1 MWKKNDAPI
10 PQNTPA
16 PSRGSAESTSPPSP
30 SMPAQAPAAIAPAAV
45 PSQPVRVAA
54 PSTPVSIG
62 ASVVIKGELSAKE
75 DLTISGRVEGKIEV
89 RDHVVRVGRE
99 AQVHAEINA
108 RAVMVE
114 GTVVGNVNATERI
127 ELLENGSV
135 EGDIAAPKIA
145 MAEGAQFRGKIDMAA
160 RNAAGIKRTA

>member
-16 PSRGSAESTSPPSP
+16 PTP
-30 SMPAQAPAAIAPAAV
+30 APAAAPAAPA
-45 PSQPVRVAA
+45 PSAAVHAPAPPQPVRAAA
-54 PSTPVSIG
+54 PSTSVTIG

-75 DLTISGRVEGKIEV
+75 DLTISGRVEGRIEV
-89 RDHVVRVGRE
+89 RDHVVRVGRD
-99 AQVHAEINA
+99 AQVNAEINA
-108 RAVMVE
+108 RAVIVE
-114 GTVVGNVNATERI
+114 GSVTGNVNATERI

-160 RNAAGIKRTA
+160 KNAAGIKRTA